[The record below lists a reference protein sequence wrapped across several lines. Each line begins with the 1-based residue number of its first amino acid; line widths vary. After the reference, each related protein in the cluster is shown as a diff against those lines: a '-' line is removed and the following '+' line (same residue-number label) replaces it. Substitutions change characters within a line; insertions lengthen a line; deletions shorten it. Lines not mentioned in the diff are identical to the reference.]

1 MERLLDSLLVP
12 DIDGLLVPA
21 SSQRSDDSIGDFD
34 KGTMSSDY
42 YTGGETLVSR
52 PKVDLQ
58 TSTFIDEELNTE
70 AHGYGDQLMSIEDVE
85 DPNWAPAQKLVPSK
99 AIKPDPEHAV
109 KFQHACDSRG
119 MVPEFKYEEVGP
131 RMYSATAAFGEFLV
145 DSNGAFLNKRLAKE
159 AVCKRALP
167 MLQKLG
173 PTAYAKRKNVE
184 STTPDNVVSAD
195 VLNGTNWI
203 GTLQDYCQLRKLK
216 LPGYEELQTTETPYT
231 FACEV
236 KLAMPHAPLLGSRT
250 DTYSNRA
257 LARKAAAREAVIW
270 LRSQGAVLK
279 DAWVNDVAA
288 KRAKLGEPDSS
299 SMGPDNDDG
308 DDTIESTVEG
318 NAQESLP
325 SQVSR
330 IAISLGFS
338 QPSYHIEPS
347 ASRTGAFGSN
357 GSPYVDVGATFLSA
371 DVRKE
376 PRLGGTLGPHT
387 NVFGKK
393 AAKEKCCRE
402 VLDLL
407 KVIKE
412 ERSA

>member
-52 PKVDLQ
+52 PKVELQ
-58 TSTFIDEELNTE
+58 TSTSIDEEPNID
-70 AHGYGDQLMSIEDVE
+70 ANGYGDQLMSIEDVE
-85 DPNWAPAQKLVPSK
+85 DPNWAPARKLVPSRT
-99 AIKPDPEHAV
+99 IKPDPEHAV

-119 MVPEFKYEEVGP
+119 MVPEFRYQEDGSQL
-131 RMYSATAAFGEFLV
+131 YSVTVAFSESLV
-145 DSNGAFLNKRLAKE
+145 DGNGTFPNKWLAKE
-159 AVCKRALP
+159 AVCKRAL
-167 MLQKLG
+167 LIIQELG
-173 PTAYAKRKNVE
+173 TIAPDKRKNIE
-184 STTPDNVVSAD
+184 FSTPNDVVSAAI
-195 VLNGTNWI
+195 LNGTNWI
-203 GTLQDYCQLRKLK
+203 GTLQDYCQLRRLK
-216 LPGYEELQTTETPYT
+216 LPEYEELQTTKTPYT
-231 FACEV
+231 FACGV
-236 KLAMPHAPLLGSRT
+236 KLAMPNAPLLGSRT
-250 DTYSNRA
+250 DTYSNKA

-288 KRAKLGEPDSS
+288 KRVKLGEPDLCSTDS
-299 SMGPDNDDG
+299 DNDD
-308 DDTIESTVEG
+308 DTSEPAIEG

-325 SQVSR
+325 SQVASL
-330 IAISLGFS
+330 AISLGFS
-338 QPSYHIEPS
+338 HPSYHIEPS
-347 ASRTGAFGSN
+347 RSRTGAFGSD
-357 GSPYVDVGATFLSA
+357 GSPFVDVGATFLLS

-376 PRLGGTLGPHT
+376 PRLGGTLGQHT

-393 AAKEKCCRE
+393 ATKEKCCQE

-407 KVIKE
+407 KAIME
-412 ERSA
+412 ERTS